1 MNLKYSQYT
10 TISETYTFY
19 RLAVKSP
26 LAKQEMLI
34 QSLGYEDFLQQEIV
48 THATI
53 LAWEIPRTEEP
64 GGLQS
69 LKLER
74 FRHDLA
80 IKHSFY

>member
-1 MNLKYSQYT
+1 MNLKYT
-10 TISETYTFY
+10 TVSETYTFY

-26 LAKQEMLI
+26 PAIQEMLM
-34 QSLGYEDFLQQEIV
+34 QSLGYEDFLEQETV
-48 THATI
+48 THASI

-64 GGLQS
+64 GGPWS
-69 LKLER
+69 LKLQR